1 MIRILALS
9 QVCSSVLG
17 QEGLRVLRCGS
28 CSVFLGRLLDS
39 KVLVSDLVALGLLQ
53 LVASLRLLV
62 VVALDRQLIRGGV
75 VVAAT
80 GPRCVTTLAA

>member
-9 QVCSSVLG
+9 QVCPTVLG
-17 QEGLRVLRCGS
+17 QEGLRVRGS

-39 KVLVSDLVALGLLQ
+39 EVLVSALVALGLLQ

-62 VVALDRQLIRGGV
+62 VVALDRQLIGRGV